1 MGQALLQGIYYVQ
14 CRNRS
19 PAWVE
24 DQSLRAQLDG
34 GMSGMVTKG

>member
-1 MGQALLQGIYYVQ
+1 MGQALLQGIYYMQ
-14 CRNRS
+14 CRN